1 LSSTLYVISIQ
12 TFLVCLLAS
21 SPVAAQEQIKLE
33 AVTEQGTFK
42 VEIFWTP
49 DDIGR
54 PNLFEIHFF
63 DPTTGIEI
71 EETKYDISINKND
84 ISEVERL
91 NQISALQEFSFREP
105 GSYQVRIDN
114 IEGLGEGVT
123 IHVQVTPEFHTNHL
137 IVFVSVCIAAS
148 AMAGRINTNNLFR
161 K

>member
-1 LSSTLYVISIQ
+1 M
-12 TFLVCLLAS
+12 CLLTS

-54 PNLFEIHFF
+54 PNLFELHFF

-71 EETKYDISINKND
+71 EETKYDISINKDD

-91 NQISALQEFSFREP
+91 DQISALQEFSFREQ
-105 GSYQVRIDN
+105 GSYQVRIEN
-114 IEGLGEGVT
+114 IEDLGEGVT
-123 IHVQVTPEFHTNHL
+123 IPIQVTPEFHTYNL
-137 IVFVSVCIAAS
+137 IVFVSVCVAAS
-148 AMAGRINTNNLFR
+148 ALVGRINTNNLFR

>member
-1 LSSTLYVISIQ
+1 
-12 TFLVCLLAS
+12 VCLLAS
-21 SPVAAQEQIKLE
+21 TPVVAQEQIKLE
-33 AVTEQGTFK
+33 AVTEQGSFK

-71 EETKYDISINKND
+71 EETKYDISINKEDN
-84 ISEVERL
+84 IPEIERL
-91 NQISALQEFSFREP
+91 NQISALQEFSFREQ

-114 IEGLGEGVT
+114 IENLGEGVK
-123 IHVQVTPEFHTNHL
+123 IPIQVTPEFHIDHL
-137 IVFVSVCIAAS
+137 IVFISACIAAS